1 MRSLDEQIHQTPLV
15 RRVANAQDLRQPTRL
30 CCFGSERRNAHDW
43 FRQLAQ
49 RAPDDLAVLDD
60 RFHRWRLPAPDPEL
74 GHVVFGER
82 LRAKATRLASHGCER
97 LLYATDPRLTPRRY
111 APDYLEQNHVQFE
124 RLWQALEDDES
135 RLVLGAILRQ
145 RSSGDLGYLRVS
157 QYPEYFHPIVKA
169 EPGESVVDAGAFNGA
184 TSAAFARSVGRRGR
198 VYAFEPS
205 RDNRGRIRR
214 RRLRPWNLG
223 LRIEVVPEA
232 LADMVGEAHFDEG
245 RGGSGSLR
253 EGAAPGPARAEAVP
267 VTTLDEF
274 TKSGRRVD
282 VISLDVEGAEPRV
295 LAGAERL
302 IEAQRPKLQISVY
315 HSHLHLFELPL
326 RLLDRY
332 PDYAL
337 FLGHHDIYSTETD
350 AYLMPRERL
359 PKPAA

>member
-1 MRSLDEQIHQTPLV
+1 LLSLDEQIQGTPLV

-30 CCFGSERRNAHDW
+30 CCFGSERRNALDW
-43 FRQLAQ
+43 FRQQAQ

-60 RFHRWRLPAPDPEL
+60 SFRRWRLPAPEPAL

-97 LLYATDPRLTPRRY
+97 LLYAADPRLNPCRY
-111 APDYLEQNHVQFE
+111 AQGYVEQNHAQFE

-184 TSAAFARSVGRRGR
+184 TSAAFARAVGRRGR

-205 RDNRGRIRR
+205 RDNRALIRR
-214 RRLRPWNLG
+214 RLLRPWNWG
-223 LRIEVVPEA
+223 LRVEVVPEA
-232 LADMVGEAHFDEG
+232 LADAVGEAHFDQG

-253 EGAAPGPARAEAVP
+253 EGAAAPAHTEAVA

-295 LAGAERL
+295 LAGADRL
-302 IEAQRPKLQISVY
+302 IETQRPKLQISVY
-315 HSHLHLFELPL
+315 HDSLHLFELPL
-326 RLLDRY
+326 RLLERY

-359 PKPAA
+359 PKTAA